1 MTLSDLETHQGRA
14 GMMEG
19 LSLLRILIEATGLPP
34 EAVERELTRIIDRRG
49 LSPETISIDDVRE
62 VMCTYLQDV
71 LNDAKNAQELER

>member
-1 MTLSDLETHQGRA
+1 MALSNLETHQGRA

-19 LSLLRILIEATGLPP
+19 LNLLRILIEATGLPP
-34 EAVERELTRIIDRRG
+34 DAVERELTRIINRRG

-71 LNDAKNAQELER
+71 LVGAKDAHELER